1 MMQTN
6 TTYELMHCLS
16 RKARSVGSSTLE
28 DVVLIGSNQDSINL
42 FMPFV
47 LPAAGAEEFGFRF
60 SRYCRES

>member
-1 MMQTN
+1 
-6 TTYELMHCLS
+6 MHCLS